1 MLEAAV
7 NGRADAL
14 VTCNLRRFVQAAAR
28 FRLRLA
34 RPEAWAASTGPC
46 TPVSAE
52 AQSLRCM
59 RATDG
64 RFAVT
69 AKTVPPKTVSD
80 GLFGAQELG
89 FKSAG

>member
-34 RPEAWAASTGPC
+34 RPEAWAALRSIE
-46 TPVSAE
+46 E
-52 AQSLRCM
+52 ALR
-59 RATDG
+59 
-64 RFAVT
+64 V
-69 AKTVPPKTVSD
+69 V
-80 GLFGAQELG
+80 
-89 FKSAG
+89 